1 MKAGDYIRR
10 KDNAR
15 ITAIVIYPIGP
26 ERILVRG
33 PFREM
38 TERSA
43 DWEKVTV

>member
-15 ITAIVIYPIGP
+15 ITAIVVYPIGSD
-26 ERILVRG
+26 RLRVRG

-38 TERSA
+38 TEKA
-43 DWEKVTV
+43 TDWEKVTR